1 VLRLVSAFVDIAF
14 HRRGPDSLPASTF
27 LLGLA
32 AAVYLVLLSLSVQLG
47 RDASPLLLAAFLFE
61 TVLGAL
67 FVWSLLRAFALE
79 RRLKQ
84 TLTALFGI
92 DALMTALSLPILL
105 SARSLEE
112 SGSDPGLPQLI
123 YIAVSIWN
131 IDVWGFVVG
140 RAIGRPYFLGLAFV
154 VGWVLL
160 ITALHS
166 AMFPAAPV

>member
-1 VLRLVSAFVDIAF
+1 
-14 HRRGPDSLPASTF
+14 
-27 LLGLA
+27 
-32 AAVYLVLLSLSVQLG
+32 
-47 RDASPLLLAAFLFE
+47 
-61 TVLGAL
+61 
-67 FVWSLLRAFALE
+67 VWSLLRAFALE

>member
-32 AAVYLVLLSLSVQLG
+32 AAVYCFFLSLSVQFG
-47 RDASPLLLAAFLFE
+47 RDASPFLLAAFLLE
-61 TVLGAL
+61 TGLGAL
-67 FVWSLLRAFALE
+67 FVWSLLRAFARE

-92 DALMTALSLPILL
+92 DALMTALSLPVLL

-112 SGSDPGLPQLI
+112 SGTDPALPQLI
-123 YIAVSIWN
+123 YLIVSVWN

-154 VGWVLL
+154 IGWVLL
-160 ITALHS
+160 ITALHT
-166 AMFPAAPV
+166 AMFPATPI